1 MSKLLLDE
9 VKIIGI
15 ISVEHNAQC
24 KEQENNDGVCLT
36 LLVTCDATAAKLE
49 GGVWVTVKDDLVV
62 ERLRNAMARGTNNI
76 KLCNY

>member
-1 MSKLLLDE
+1 M
-9 VKIIGI
+9 KIIGI

-24 KEQENNDGVCLT
+24 KEQDNSDGVCLT

-62 ERLRNAMARGTNNI
+62 ERLRNAMARGTTCVRLFNH
-76 KLCNY
+76 